1 MSGRRTLGWLL
12 IAGAGLVSTSIVTA
26 EVISLVGELE
36 PESSESLPVIGFE
49 PPDE

>member
-1 MSGRRTLGWLL
+1 MSGKRTLGWLL
-12 IAGAGLVSTSIVTA
+12 IASAGLVSTSIVTA